1 MSTLNT
7 ARYATLSLAT
17 LLFSGIPALHGQ
29 TPGPAASFNDSV
41 SIYRQTPTSDWPAL
55 FVSPLPY
62 DPQAQT
68 LEGLTLTVDKE
79 SGFINSIFSTTGDF
93 AQFQWRLGPYAYFG
107 FSNTGLWFYSGSSF
121 FNFAADDGAIY
132 TTYGQVLTDASL
144 ASLGPIRTSQI
155 SIGGAGLTITNGG
168 VFAAGSGV
176 TASGWN
182 AGAFGLGTTA
192 QGYNQFVIG
201 QYNSPQGTGTANTN
215 ATDALFIIGNGSSAA
230 APSNAFVVRRNGDT
244 EIKGKLI
251 FASAGIAIGLDA
263 VANGGSIGVGYAS
276 VAGGIYS
283 VAIGSECRADGD
295 YAVAL
300 GEGNSAMGIG
310 SATMGFGTQATGFAA
325 SSSGHGT
332 YAQGLNQCVIGS
344 FNVISGSSHNSWAEY
359 NVGFPTWDP
368 NDEIFIIGNGVNAYN
383 RSNALTVKKNAATG
397 IGTGIVTTT
406 ASQTVV
412 GKYND
417 TSVDSE
423 GRSHG
428 AGLFVIGMGQGTG
441 TTPRKNALRVREDGT
456 LLVRPAGD
464 LSMGGFHGGEQP

>member
-1 MSTLNT
+1 MSTSNI
-7 ARYATLSLAT
+7 AKYAILTLASLF
-17 LLFSGIPALHGQ
+17 LSGIPALYAQ
-29 TPGPAASFNDSV
+29 APSPAPSFNDSV
-41 SIYRQTPTSDWPAL
+41 SIFRETSTSDWPAV
-55 FVSPLPY
+55 FFSPLPY
-62 DPQAQT
+62 DPQAT
-68 LEGLTLTVDKE
+68 SLEGLT
-79 SGFINSIFSTTGDF
+79 FSVSK
-93 AQFQWRLGPYAYFG
+93 Q
-107 FSNTGLWFYSGSSF
+107 S
-121 FNFAADDGAIY
+121 DGAINASFSATNDY
-132 TTYGQVLTDASL
+132 SIFTWYMGYGASFQISPWGLWYYSNGRSFGLDYYDDTLVFNGENVLTTNSLDSLQSVHASNI
-144 ASLGPIRTSQI
+144 SVGPGS
-155 SIGGAGLTITNGG
+155 SAGYGS
-168 VFAAGSGV
+168 FAAGNGATTSGLY
-176 TASGWN
+176 AS
-182 AGAFGLGTTA
+182 ALGLGTTA